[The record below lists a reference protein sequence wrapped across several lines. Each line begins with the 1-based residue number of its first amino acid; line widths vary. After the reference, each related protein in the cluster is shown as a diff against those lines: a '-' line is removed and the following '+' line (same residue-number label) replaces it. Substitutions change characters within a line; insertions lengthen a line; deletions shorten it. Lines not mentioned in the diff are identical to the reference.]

1 MSAPPTEPA
10 GPYGLVARFAQPAQM
25 VRAAEAARD
34 AGYRKMN
41 CYSPYPIPGAWE
53 ALGHQSKVP
62 LVTLLGGLGGCVLGF
77 GFITWT
83 QVVDYPWNI
92 GGRPP
97 FSWPAFIPP
106 TFETTILFAGLTAAL
121 VGAIALNGLPRLY
134 HPVFNFPSFDRAS
147 QDRYFL
153 VIEAD
158 DPRFELARTA
168 EFLRGLGAEEVG
180 PVDL

>member
-1 MSAPPTEPA
+1 MSTPQTAPSR
-10 GPYGLVARFAQPAQM
+10 PYGVAARFAEPTQL
-25 VRAAEAARD
+25 VHAAEAARD

-53 ALGHQSKVP
+53 AMGHRSRVP
-62 LVTLLGGLGGCVLGF
+62 LVVLIGGFVGCLAGF

-83 QVVDYPWNI
+83 QVYDYPWNI
-92 GGRPP
+92 GGRPL

-106 TFETTILFAGLTAAL
+106 TFETTILFAGLTAAI
-121 VGAIALNGLPRLY
+121 VGAVALNGLPRLH
-134 HPVFNFPSFDRAS
+134 HPVFGIASFERAS

-158 DPRFELARTA
+158 DPQFELAHTE
-168 EFLRGLGAEEVG
+168 EFLRGLDPEEVVAVE
-180 PVDL
+180 P